1 MSGSGQ
7 IAYTETLTAPAKV
20 NLSLRV
26 HGRRSDGFHE
36 LTSLVVAIDLCDM
49 LRLAPGSPGEIRL
62 ECDPPGLPVGDE
74 NLVVRAARLLAGRLG
89 AEGGAQIRLEK
100 AIPVAA
106 GLGGGSSDAAAALKG
121 LRRLWRADVSDAAL
135 AEMGA
140 EIGSDVPLFFH
151 LPAAVIRGRGERVE
165 RVALG
170 WSGWVGLVFSGE
182 VVSTPAVYAALAC
195 SPGVRVA
202 EDGGV
207 QAIARCTTAEAIGPH
222 LVNDLERGVFRVC
235 PAMERL
241 LGRVQDAGGRP
252 ARISGAGSVVYSLFD
267 EAREATAWVET
278 MRTRQLGTG
287 ATAVRAPVPQA

>member
-1 MSGSGQ
+1 MSGSRQ
-7 IAYTETLTAPAKV
+7 IAYSETLTAPAKV
-20 NLSLRV
+20 NLCLRV
-26 HGRRSDGFHE
+26 HGRRDDGFHE
-36 LTSLVVAIDLCDM
+36 LTSLVVAIDLCDT
-49 LRLAPGSPGEIRL
+49 LRLAPGSPGKIRL
-62 ECDPPGLPVGDE
+62 ECDPPGLPVGDD
-74 NLVVRAARLLAGRLG
+74 NLVVRAARLLARRLG
-89 AEGGAQIRLEK
+89 VEAGAQIRLEK
-100 AIPVAA
+100 TIPVAA

-121 LRRLWRADVSDAAL
+121 LRSLWREDVGDAAL

-165 RVALG
+165 RVSLG

-182 VVSTPAVYAALAC
+182 VVSTPAVYAALEC
-195 SPGVRVA
+195 PPGVRA
-202 EDGGV
+202 EEDGAI

-241 LGRVQDAGGRP
+241 LGRVQDTGGRP
-252 ARISGAGSVVYSLFD
+252 ARISGAGSVVYALFD
-267 EAREATAWVET
+267 EPGEATGWVET
-278 MRTRQLGTG
+278 MRERELGTG